1 MSGLPADVLREPASE
16 EYESEI
22 RAMLLEKEEFQQ
34 SAAQAVSTAEERL
47 ETLEQQY
54 TRQVRQMTL
63 AQDRGLD
70 DQAFLDVLQETQQ
83 KKQAVQAELDKAR
96 EFLRSRTIA
105 WDRISAAIDETRNLA
120 EVWDK
125 VGLDERRTLLDWWV
139 LDVLIAVDPIPGMK
153 KANEK
158 TAIVTLRSAPDAPRH
173 FTIGEA
179 SSARPSSSGTNG
191 SASDEK
197 APAKAALAS
206 DASTLPSAQAAC
218 ARTNG
223 AGSDSADES
232 TGTASGDPQL
242 PRPTQTLRANPGRP
256 ARRMA
261 EPLENECQAAS
272 SNAVSSNSM
281 SDGEAVPGWDD
292 EEPGSGC
299 TPNGGSPA
307 DRAAY
312 AGSDAGAENL
322 RENGHTSWED
332 CHP

>member
-1 MSGLPADVLREPASE
+1 LAS
-16 EYESEI
+16 
-22 RAMLLEKEEFQQ
+22 A
-34 SAAQAVSTAEERL
+34 AEERI
-47 ETLEQQY
+47 EALEQQY

-83 KKQAVQAELDKAR
+83 KKQAAQAELDKAR

-105 WDRISAAIDETRNLA
+105 WDRISGAIDETRNLA

-139 LDVLIAVDPIPGMK
+139 LDVLIAVEPTPGMK

-158 TAIVTLRSAPDAPRH
+158 TAIVTLRTAPDAPRY
-173 FTIGEA
+173 FTIGDP
-179 SSARPSSSGTNG
+179 SSARPTSSRTHG
-191 SASDEK
+191 SASDRDARSK
-197 APAKAALAS
+197 ACLAS
-206 DASTLPSAQAAC
+206 DESTRPRAQAAC

-223 AGSDSADES
+223 SGSESADVS
-232 TGTASGDPQL
+232 TGTASGEPQL
-242 PRPTQTLRANPGRP
+242 PSPTQTLRAKPARP

-261 EPLENECQAAS
+261 EPLENASQAAS
-272 SNAVSSNSM
+272 SNAVSSSSM
-281 SDGEAVPGWDD
+281 SEGDAVPGC
-292 EEPGSGC
+292 EAGEPDSGC
-299 TPNGGSPA
+299 TPKGGSPG

-322 RENGHTSWED
+322 LENGHTSWHMS
-332 CHP
+332 HP